1 MPLLQVS
8 WYKENNLLLSQT
20 ESVRFQRERDR
31 HTLILSIHSGMDF
44 GNYSCVAENSIGTFK
59 KHIEVHGRPTIPIF
73 RSKPNTL
80 QDKSYELSWS
90 VDSYSPVEEY
100 RLLYRKIKPYHGPL
114 DSAFPVGE
122 GDWTNVIIPGDAT
135 APGFTHLRS
144 YLISGLLAQSEYECL
159 VQARNRFGWSDPS
172 RLFTF
177 LTSTKVTPDLEWR
190 SAFTS
195 TASLLS
201 LSSLSSAAAAL
212 HLLLLFH

>member
-1 MPLLQVS
+1 MI
-8 WYKENNLLLSQT
+8 SQ
-20 ESVRFQRERDR
+20 
-31 HTLILSIHSGMDF
+31 
-44 GNYSCVAENSIGTFK
+44 
-59 KHIEVHGRPTIPIF
+59 
-73 RSKPNTL
+73 
-80 QDKSYELSWS
+80 SYELSWS

-177 LTSTKVTPDLEWR
+177 LTSTKGSKTLK
-190 SAFTS
+190 AFTD
-195 TASLLS
+195 
-201 LSSLSSAAAAL
+201 
-212 HLLLLFH
+212 HLGGCSDS